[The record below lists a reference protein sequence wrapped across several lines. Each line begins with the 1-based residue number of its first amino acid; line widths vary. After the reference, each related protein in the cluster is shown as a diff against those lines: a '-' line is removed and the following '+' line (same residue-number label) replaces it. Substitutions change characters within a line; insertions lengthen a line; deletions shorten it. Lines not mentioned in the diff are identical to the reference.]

1 VVVLAAI
8 DKVKVMA
15 LLKLSYDHLPV
26 YLKHC
31 FEYCSLFPKKIIFF
45 SYIQMEKK
53 KKLIT
58 IKIFFTFNP

>member
-1 VVVLAAI
+1 VVVLAAV

-31 FEYCSLFPKKIIFF
+31 FEYCSLFPKKSFF
-45 SYIQMEKK
+45 FFYSNGKK
-53 KKLIT
+53 NDYNQDL
-58 IKIFFTFNP
+58 FYF